1 MSKTSLA
8 DFPTDTSNANF
19 QKEDFKVLIEQNL
32 EYIKVNSSN
41 EQGFLQSVAV
51 PDAEAAACEGDFR
64 KICCF
69 LSIPLNLS
77 WIVMR
82 VNDMQ
87 HYGEYKKEMTHILIP
102 DFDLIYRLGLNK
114 AVTQTNI

>member
-1 MSKTSLA
+1 MSKESLA
-8 DFPTDTSNANF
+8 DYPNDRSSASF
-19 QKEDFKVLIEQNL
+19 QKEDFKVLVEQNL
-32 EYIKVNSSN
+32 DYIKINSSN

-51 PDAEAAACEGDFR
+51 PDSEAAAYEGDFR
-64 KICCF
+64 KVCAF
-69 LSIPLNLS
+69 LDIPINLS

-82 VNDMQ
+82 VNNMQ
-87 HYGEYKKEMTHILIP
+87 HYGEYKKDMTHILIP